1 MANSTQPKQLY
12 DEEARGSKAPDYT
25 PEEAAYRSKILSEL
39 QMDYKIREQS
49 HMELD
54 DKTYSEYYLINRQ
67 QDMAYNPPRKNPSD
81 SRIVSG
87 ITHEKDN
94 TILSIIDD
102 MNFQPKVRIYDK
114 DDQELE
120 DASVVLTAKLKKAL
134 IEDNF
139 KEKQS
144 MFTRVNIAQGNV
156 FIEEK
161 PYSEKFVAN
170 KIPVGE
176 KGGDPFKMKWK
187 TIVKKEQQGCTS
199 HLIPN
204 TAVFLPNLLE
214 PNIHK
219 QDHVW
224 VVMHIPLHIVAQF
237 YKDFPR
243 WKNVPKYGSRL
254 IPQNVNGIWGD
265 YFLQQP
271 ADNYVEVAMYQSESR
286 NEYQV
291 LLNSTMMYPV
301 QSEGGVTTG
310 FPLTYFSPSGKFTI
324 IKGDN
329 EPIPFF
335 AYGKSVPSKTEVKEE
350 TQNELMRLMVY
361 KMRQAARPPI
371 GNNSDKILQSNV
383 WDPGM
388 VTPDIRAEDMSIL
401 TPNAGIT
408 VADFSFYKLISESI
422 SQSSVS
428 ESIEGANDNPNI
440 TATQYID
447 QKKQS
452 LKKLGLSIDNTI
464 AWLKEIYWM
473 RLFNEMQ
480 YITTKTEKYNAETGK
495 LVEAYNDFMIEDT
508 AVDGSKS
515 RVQVKFVDDNT
526 QRDSQGVLDE
536 ESEMSIPT
544 KIMYVRPSYIK
555 ELVENLRDKMY
566 IDVVSEPE
574 GQNQSLLA
582 ILFNL
587 LTEYANLRGG
597 NIPNL
602 NYDYL
607 DTIVGQNSGFQSDKL
622 FLKNLPPAPMNPMM
636 GPDGMPID
644 PSGGSAPGVKG
655 KPSAPKLPRNPSMN
669 KGNSV
674 LANA

>member
-1 MANSTQPKQLY
+1 MNDLDTKQLY
-12 DEEARGSKAPDYT
+12 DEQKRGTEAPDYT
-25 PEEAAYRSKILSEL
+25 PEEAAYRSKILTQL
-39 QMDYKIREQS
+39 QMDYVIREQA

-102 MNFQPKVRIYDK
+102 MNFQPAVRIYDK
-114 DDQELE
+114 DDTLLE
-120 DASVVLTAKLKKAL
+120 DDSVVLTARLKKIL

-139 KEKQS
+139 KEKLS
-144 MFTRVNIAQGNV
+144 EFCRVNIAQGNV

-161 PYSEKFVAN
+161 PY
-170 KIPVGE
+170 GE
-176 KGGDPFKMKWK
+176 KYTTSKVMVGDKSSDPFKMKWK
-187 TIVKKEQQGCTS
+187 TIVKKELQQCS
-199 HLIPN
+199 SNLIPN

-214 PNIHK
+214 KDIHK

-224 VVMHIPLHIVAQF
+224 VVMHVPTVLVAQY

-243 WKNVPKYGSRL
+243 WKNVPKFGSQM
-254 IPQNVNGIWGD
+254 IPRNVNGIWGD

-271 ADNYVEVAMYQSESR
+271 QNDYTEVGMYQSEAR
-286 NEYQV
+286 NEYQIT
-291 LLNSTMMYPV
+291 LNGVMMYPV
-301 QSEGGVTTG
+301 QTESGITTG
-310 FPLTYFSPSGKFTI
+310 FPLTHFSPSGKYTI

-361 KMRQAARPPI
+361 KMRQAARPPV
-371 GNNSDKILQSNV
+371 GNNSDKILQANI
-383 WDPGM
+383 WDPGI
-388 VTPDIRAEDMSIL
+388 VTPDINKEELSIL

-422 SQSSVS
+422 AESSVS
-428 ESIEGANDNPNI
+428 ESLEGGNDNANI
-440 TATQYID
+440 TATQYVD

-464 AWLKEIYWM
+464 NFLKEVYWM
-473 RLFNEMQ
+473 KLFHDVQ
-480 YITTKTEKYNAETGK
+480 YITEKRSVYNPETEKLEEVYS
-495 LVEAYNDFMIEDT
+495 DFIIEESNQ
-508 AVDGSKS
+508 DGTMNKT
-515 RVQVKFVDDNT
+515 QVTFVDDNSVH
-526 QRDSQGVLDE
+526 DSQDVLDQE
-536 ESEMSIPT
+536 ESIGGGT
-544 KIMYVRPSYIK
+544 KILYVRPKYLK
-555 ELVENLRDKMY
+555 ELINNLKDKMY

-574 GQNQSLLA
+574 GQNQSLLS

-587 LTEYANLRGG
+587 LTQYTNLRGG
-597 NIPNL
+597 PIPNL
-602 NYDYL
+602 NYDYI
-607 DTIVGQNSGFQSDKL
+607 DKIISQNSGFQSDKI
-622 FLKNLPPAPMNPMM
+622 FNKNVPPAPAQV
-636 GPDGMPID
+636 GPDGQPLEA
-644 PSGGSAPGVKG
+644 PAEGS
-655 KPSAPKLPRNPSMN
+655 KPVLPMNPAMNHASAA
-669 KGNSV
+669 
-674 LANA
+674 LANTQ